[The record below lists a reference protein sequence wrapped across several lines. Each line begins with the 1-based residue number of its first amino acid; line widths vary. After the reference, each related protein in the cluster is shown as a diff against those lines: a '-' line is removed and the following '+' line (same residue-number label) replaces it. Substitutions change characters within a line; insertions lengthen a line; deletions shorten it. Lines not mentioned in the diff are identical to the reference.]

1 MAGHNKW
8 SNIKNRKGAQDKRRS
23 KAFFEV
29 GKMIRTAVKESQNGD
44 PDTNPAL
51 RLAVDKARSVN
62 MPKETV
68 QRAINRAL
76 GKSESGESV
85 QEVTYEG
92 YGPNGV
98 GFIVIAATD
107 NVQRSASNIRFAFS
121 SNGGS
126 LGGPGS
132 AMYLFQREGA
142 DFIPTMTLDLS
153 PEQGAEVQA
162 LYDALVEDEDVEEVY
177 FNARWEGMESTE

>member
-8 SNIKNRKGAQDKRRS
+8 NNIKNRKGAQDKRRS

-29 GKMIRTAVKESQNGD
+29 GKMIRSAVKESQNGD
-44 PDTNPAL
+44 PNTNAAL
-51 RLAVDKARSVN
+51 RLAVDKARGVN

-76 GKSESGESV
+76 GKSETGESI

-92 YGPNGV
+92 YGPHGV
-98 GFIVIAATD
+98 GFLVIAATD
-107 NVQRSASNIRFAFS
+107 NVQRTAGTIRFAFS
-121 SNGGS
+121 RNGGS

-132 AMYLFQREGA
+132 AMYLFERRGA
-142 DFIPTMTLDLS
+142 EFSPTMILDLS
-153 PEQGAEVQA
+153 PEQGEEVQS
-162 LYDALVEDEDVEEVY
+162 LYDALVEDDDVEEVY
-177 FNARWEGMESTE
+177 MNARWEGQES

>member
-8 SNIKNRKGAQDKRRS
+8 NNIKNRKGAQDKRRS
-23 KAFFEV
+23 KAFFEA
-29 GKMIRTAVKESQNGD
+29 GKMIRSAVKESQNGD
-44 PDTNPAL
+44 PNTNAAL

-92 YGPNGV
+92 YGPHGV
-98 GFIVIAATD
+98 GFLVVAVTD
-107 NVQRSASNIRFAFS
+107 NVQRTAGNIRFAFTR
-121 SNGGS
+121 NGGS

-132 AMYLFQREGA
+132 AMYLFQRQGA
-142 DFIPTMTLDLS
+142 EFLPTMTLDLS
-153 PEQGAEVQA
+153 PEQGEAVQS
-162 LYDALVEDEDVEEVY
+162 LYDALVEDDDVEEVY
-177 FNARWEGMESTE
+177 LNGRWEGIDS

>member
-29 GKMIRTAVKESQNGD
+29 GKMIRSAVKDSQNGD

-68 QRAINRAL
+68 QRAIDRAL
-76 GKSESGESV
+76 GKSETGESI

-92 YGPNGV
+92 YGPHGV
-98 GFIVIAATD
+98 GFLVITATD
-107 NVQRSASNIRFAFS
+107 NVQRTAGNIRFAFS
-121 SNGGS
+121 RNGGS

-132 AMYLFQREGA
+132 VMYLFKREGA
-142 DFIPTMTLDLS
+142 DFVSNMMLDLS
-153 PEQGAEVQA
+153 PEQGKEVQA

-177 FNARWEGMESTE
+177 MNARWEGMES